1 MPGIATRVGAVLAA
15 AFSLS
20 VVVLLQAAPAPAP
33 RQERQ
38 VADYSGNELFRTYCA
53 VCHGPSARGD
63 GPLAASMKKRPPDL
77 TQFSKQNNG
86 TFPAEMVFKIID
98 GREPVAG
105 HGGKDMP
112 VWGDAFKRS
121 AVGGSEDA
129 VKARI
134 QALVTYIERL
144 QEKSPQQ

>member
-1 MPGIATRVGAVLAA
+1 MPGIATRVGAALAT
-15 AFSLS
+15 AFSLG

-33 RQERQ
+33 PQERQ
-38 VADYSGNELFRTYCA
+38 VADYSGNELFKTYCA
-53 VCHGPSARGD
+53 VCHGASAHGD
-63 GPLAASMKKRPPDL
+63 GPLAANMKKRPPDL

-112 VWGDAFKRS
+112 VWGDAFKR
-121 AVGGSEDA
+121 ATVGGSEDA
-129 VKARI
+129 VKMRI